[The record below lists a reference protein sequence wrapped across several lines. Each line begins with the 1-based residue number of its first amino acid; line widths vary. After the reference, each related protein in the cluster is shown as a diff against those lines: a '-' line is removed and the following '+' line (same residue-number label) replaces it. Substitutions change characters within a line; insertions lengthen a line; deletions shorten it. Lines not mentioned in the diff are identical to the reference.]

1 MLQEAGPSTS
11 AEAVGKG
18 RGMKWKEH
26 PGVENITPTS
36 LKIKLPKNTFNF
48 LGGLSVGHVTPVV
61 FSMLNTISH
70 FEVP

>member
-18 RGMKWKEH
+18 RGRKWKEL

-36 LKIKLPKNTFNF
+36 LKIKLPKNTFNLF
-48 LGGLSVGHVTPVV
+48 FGFIRRSCYPGSIFHVKH
-61 FSMLNTISH
+61 NIS
-70 FEVP
+70 F